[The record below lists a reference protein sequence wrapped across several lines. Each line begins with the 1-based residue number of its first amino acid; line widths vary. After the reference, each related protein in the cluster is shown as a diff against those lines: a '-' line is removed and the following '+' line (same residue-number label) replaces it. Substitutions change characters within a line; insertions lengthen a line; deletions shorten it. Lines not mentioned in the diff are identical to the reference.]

1 VSIARVTSSLEKGL
15 VYLQK
20 KDTVFHDQT
29 EQWII
34 VGIPVE
40 QSTMAGLFLFAPKQ
54 FISEGVQQIQN
65 MILLS
70 GLGAGLLAIGFTWI
84 LSRRMVHPLLSMKE
98 AAQALSKG
106 DFQVKIP
113 VKGKDEIAQLGE
125 SINRL
130 ASDLYRLQTSRRE
143 FLSNVSHELRTP
155 LSYIK
160 GYSQA
165 LDEGMLKT
173 KEDEKKYLKVLRQEA
188 DRLTRLVEDLF
199 DLTQMDEGKLRL
211 SKEPVKIDEVI
222 RKMIHATE
230 PKANAKNIT
239 LSYHPYTPSPV
250 IRGDYGRLSQVL
262 FNLLDNAIRHTPNG
276 GKIMVETEMHE
287 EYVRIS
293 IDDNGSG
300 IPKEQLSYVWERFYR
315 VDPSR
320 AKESGGT
327 GLGLAIVK
335 QIIEGHQ
342 GFVDITSESG
352 EGTRVTITLPISR
365 TEKR

>member
-173 KEDEKKYLKVLRQEA
+173 KEDEKNTSRYFA
-188 DRLTRLVEDLF
+188 
-199 DLTQMDEGKLRL
+199 
-211 SKEPVKIDEVI
+211 
-222 RKMIHATE
+222 RK
-230 PKANAKNIT
+230 P
-239 LSYHPYTPSPV
+239 
-250 IRGDYGRLSQVL
+250 
-262 FNLLDNAIRHTPNG
+262 
-276 GKIMVETEMHE
+276 
-287 EYVRIS
+287 
-293 IDDNGSG
+293 
-300 IPKEQLSYVWERFYR
+300 
-315 VDPSR
+315 
-320 AKESGGT
+320 
-327 GLGLAIVK
+327 IV
-335 QIIEGHQ
+335 
-342 GFVDITSESG
+342 
-352 EGTRVTITLPISR
+352 
-365 TEKR
+365 